1 MRAQHIGSQQADA
14 GEILDGG
21 EAMLVPALLD
31 LETRFGSVDKKRR
44 LVTPAER
51 RSILEK
57 GLGAGING
65 VRRNRWRDQW
75 VALPM
80 LQK

>member
-1 MRAQHIGSQQADA
+1 MRAQDIRSQQADA

-31 LETRFGSVDKKRR
+31 LETRFGYVDQKRR
-44 LVTPAER
+44 LVAPGER

-57 GLGAGING
+57 GLGAGMLP
-65 VRRNRWRDQW
+65 
-75 VALPM
+75 ALPNIPCA
-80 LQK
+80 

>member
-1 MRAQHIGSQQADA
+1 
-14 GEILDGG
+14 
-21 EAMLVPALLD
+21 MLVPALLD
-31 LETRFGSVDKKRR
+31 LETRFGYVDQKRR
-44 LVTPAER
+44 LVAPGER

-65 VRRNRWRDQW
+65 VRRNRGGDQC